1 MNPAFEEELRKA
13 LDDVWDNRAN
23 LNHGT
28 ISILKRFSKFQSW
41 KQK

>member
-1 MNPAFEEELRKA
+1 MNPAFEEALRKA

-28 ISILKRFSKFQSW
+28 ISILKQFANHQSW
-41 KQK
+41 KRK